1 MNKVESYQCS
11 HCTKIYISK
20 ETCRKHESRCYFNPR
35 TQSCA
40 SCRFLKFKDYE
51 YASGHHVALR
61 TCLRNYDVTRKM
73 KTRCSGF
80 LDKKLKAD
88 KAMMKEIQGQYDPN
102 PSIQPILDKFKTE
115 LEENIRVQRELDEKG
130 HEIEAEAL
138 LGLLGSAI
146 GYTIML
152 KQLIEFT
159 PPDSSDD
166 DVLEKHY
173 EFRQYHVDVAIARFQ
188 KPGLPPERVNQI
200 IMDMSGRFPKQIM
213 LYAPLCR
220 QGEITYHQQMGEYA
234 KLYEDQESE
243 SYHQGIAIQLSESS
257 VTGMIIKQFF
267 AGFSMSDLRGPDC
280 DAYSFYRKILDEAYP
295 RLKLEIVEGLKKQ
308 TWVDIRLDCPF

>member
-1 MNKVESYQCS
+1 MKQVLSFKCNYCN
-11 HCTKIYISK
+11 KIYALKDS
-20 ETCRKHESRCYFNPR
+20 CRSHESRCYFNPR

-51 YASGHHVALR
+51 YASGHHVAIR

-73 KTRCSGF
+73 KTRCSGY

-88 KAMMKEIQGQYDPN
+88 KAMMKEIQGHYDPN
-102 PSIQPILDKFKTE
+102 PFTQTILDKFKME
-115 LEENIRVQRELDEKG
+115 HEESVRAQKELDEKG

-138 LGLLGSAI
+138 IGLLGSAI

-166 DVLEKHY
+166 EFLEKHY
-173 EFRQYHVDVAIARFQ
+173 EFRQNHVDLAIARFQ
-188 KPGLPPERVNQI
+188 KPGFPPERVNQI
-200 IMDMSGRFPKQIM
+200 IMDMAGRFPKQIM

-220 QGEITYHQQMGEYA
+220 QGEITYHQKMGEIA
-234 KLYEDQESE
+234 KLCEDQESE

-267 AGFSMSDLRGPDC
+267 AGFSMSDLRGPDR
-280 DAYSFYRKILDEAYP
+280 DAYTFYRKILDEAYP
-295 RLKLEIVEGLKKQ
+295 GLKLEIVEGLKNQ
-308 TWVDIRLDCPF
+308 TWVDIRLDSPF